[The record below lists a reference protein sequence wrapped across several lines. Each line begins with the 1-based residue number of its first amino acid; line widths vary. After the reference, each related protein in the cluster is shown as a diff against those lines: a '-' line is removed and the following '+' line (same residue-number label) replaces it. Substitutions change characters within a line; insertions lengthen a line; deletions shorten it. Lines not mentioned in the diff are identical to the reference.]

1 MTWIWTCTSA
11 CSKVICPVLY
21 SYVSRIW
28 TGPSACSKVSM
39 ICRVSCCNDHQVK
52 EISKE
57 SRICVVDRRVSTRM
71 TFLFSHS
78 LENKIC
84 PDQMSSFDYDYES
97 S

>member
-1 MTWIWTCTSA
+1 
-11 CSKVICPVLY
+11 
-21 SYVSRIW
+21 
-28 TGPSACSKVSM
+28 
-39 ICRVSCCNDHQVK
+39 VK